1 MAIKTKGAVLLSS
14 LPSYDFP
21 KFVIT
26 YYTHTH
32 TYRYT
37 WKTKTTDVRVISIT
51 ETSEMFVF
59 CFGKHCLRR
68 RVGTLHDNILHVY
81 IIYIHFKIKV

>member
-32 TYRYT
+32 THIGTLEKLKRQT
-37 WKTKTTDVRVISIT
+37 CVWFQLQK
-51 ETSEMFVF
+51 
-59 CFGKHCLRR
+59 RR
-68 RVGTLHDNILHVY
+68 RCSFFVLENIVY
-81 IIYIHFKIKV
+81 DVE